1 MKKTLFTAIAVIML
15 AQLGMTQNCA
25 QFISTVNGKKLV
37 YANLDAKGK
46 DVGKFNYTITKKDA
60 STAAVHTEVFD
71 KNGKSI
77 GTSDSEIKCNGDA
90 ISIDLKSFI
99 PASSTK
105 QFSNMKM
112 EGDAKYLIYPLN
124 MKAGQTL
131 DDGTVTINIINN
143 GQQMGNMQMDITNR
157 KVEQAETVNTAAGSF
172 DSFRITYDAMIKIKM
187 MGIGFPVHMHVTEWF
202 APKIARPVKSET
214 YAKNGKLAGSMQL
227 ESIN

>member
-77 GTSDSEIKCNGDA
+77 GISDSEIKCNGDA